1 MKSRP
6 WTQQGVF
13 TTSISLFDVLDSF
26 RSDVLFGRD
35 PTNPWFTW
43 PEMISAAKFSY
54 WDLRFLFDFE
64 SQQRGDLVNPGD
76 PDSDSP
82 FKENIMQI
90 FGDAGHSV
98 CWEDKQQ
105 RVLLQPDNE
114 KFLKEIEHF
123 ETGHLSDPSLT
134 QKGWFEEESEPELL
148 QSQHLSSQ
156 QLSEP
161 YPVTG
166 KKNFFKRAH

>member
-1 MKSRP
+1 MPVSWPQPYFIGRAFGGWGYIGGTIVRLWCIWLWVSTK
-6 WTQQGVF
+6 G
-13 TTSISLFDVLDSF
+13 
-26 RSDVLFGRD
+26 RS
-35 PTNPWFTW
+35 
-43 PEMISAAKFSY
+43 
-54 WDLRFLFDFE
+54 
-64 SQQRGDLVNPGD
+64 GD

-105 RVLLQPDNE
+105 RVWLQPDNG
-114 KFLKEIEHF
+114 KSLKEIEHF

-166 KKNFFKRAH
+166 KKNFFKQSTLGKTFSAILHHN